1 MSENPETANEK
12 KEPVVFDNVE
22 VYIKSLGKSYH
33 YFMTDDIKVVCKKL
47 KSLGYRSVRLT
58 DWRWNPYLA
67 KSVREKMEELGCSL
81 SMTLDCNSNVL
92 NFWTGECYYPSI
104 IYLKN
109 LIPSDD
115 WLKEKKNNLRKA
127 IARIDNNREEI
138 SERFS
143 NPLMLAAMLNSIEYA
158 KTCIEEGADVNFL
171 NEDGI
176 SPLMVAVVNKNKEFV
191 KFLIENGA
199 DVNYCTNHGTSILV
213 FAIMNNKDD
222 CYTEIIKMLR
232 DAGARTDNTC
242 LKSKVPSKR
251 LTFNETL
258 NFFISQFTWNGLG
271 KPSQIYKNTMDELD
285 KKAFSKIRSLAQKN
299 PNYRPK
305 KNTVFLLAIGMNL
318 TVDQTE
324 QLLFSAGYAFD
335 ETSKFDTAIKDFIQK
350 RNYKIEEIE
359 TSLFERTGK
368 YLERK
373 QETDL
378 D

>member
-1 MSENPETANEK
+1 MSENPETANKK
-12 KEPVVFDNVE
+12 KEPVVFENVE
-22 VYIKSLGKSYH
+22 VYIESLGKSYH

-47 KSLGYRSVRLT
+47 NSLGYRGVRLT
-58 DWRWNPYLA
+58 DWRANPYLA
-67 KSVREKMEELGCSL
+67 KSVRKKMEELGCSL
-81 SMTLDCNSNVL
+81 SMILDSNPYVL
-92 NFWTGECYYPSI
+92 NFWTSECHYPSI
-104 IYLKN
+104 VYLKN
-109 LIPSDD
+109 LIPSED
-115 WLKEKKNNLRKA
+115 WVKRNENNLRKA
-127 IARIDNNREEI
+127 VAHIDDNREELL
-138 SERFS
+138 ERFTS
-143 NPLMLAAMLNSIEYA
+143 PLMLAAMLNSIEYA

-176 SPLMVAVVNKNKEFV
+176 TPLMVAVINKNKEFV

-242 LKSKVPSKR
+242 LKSKIPEKR
-251 LTFNETL
+251 LTFGETL

-271 KPSQIYKNTMDELD
+271 KPSQIYKNTLDALD
-285 KKAFSKIRSLAQKN
+285 KKAFSKVRSNAQKN
-299 PNYRPK
+299 PSYHPK

-335 ETSKFDTAIKDFIQK
+335 ETSKFDKTIRDFIQK

-359 TSLFERTGK
+359 NSLFKNTGK
-368 YLERK
+368 YLGRK
-373 QETDL
+373 TETD
-378 D
+378 

>member
-12 KEPVVFDNVE
+12 KEPVVFENVE
-22 VYIKSLGKSYH
+22 VYIESLGKSYH
-33 YFMTDDIKVVCKKL
+33 YFMHNDIKVVCKKL
-47 KSLGYRSVRLT
+47 NSLGCRSLSLT
-58 DWRWNPYLA
+58 DWRLNPYLA
-67 KSVREKMEELGCSL
+67 KSVRKKMEELCCKY
-81 SMTLDCNSNVL
+81 SMTLEHGSYVL
-92 NFWTGECYYPSI
+92 NFWTSECYYPSI
-104 IYLKN
+104 VYLKELVSFKD
-109 LIPSDD
+109 LI
-115 WLKEKKNNLRKA
+115 KRKKNILRNA
-127 IARIDNNREEI
+127 VARIDNNKENLLK
-138 SERFS
+138 RFTS
-143 NPLMLAAMLNSIEYA
+143 PLMLAAMLNSIEYA

-222 CYTEIIKMLR
+222 CYTEIIKILR

-242 LKSKVPSKR
+242 LKSKIPEKR

-258 NFFISQFTWNGLG
+258 NFFIAQFTWNGLG
-271 KPSQIYKNTMDELD
+271 KPSQIYKNTLCELD

-299 PNYRPK
+299 PSYRPK

-335 ETSKFDTAIKDFIQK
+335 ETSKFDMVIKDFIQK
-350 RNYKIEEIE
+350 RNYKIEDIE
-359 TSLFERTGK
+359 NSLFERTGK
-368 YLERK
+368 YLGRK
-373 QETDL
+373 TEND
-378 D
+378 

>member
-1 MSENPETANEK
+1 MSENSEIANEK
-12 KEPVVFDNVE
+12 KEPVVFENVE
-22 VYIKSLGKSYH
+22 VYIESLGKSYY

-47 KSLGYRSVRLT
+47 NSLGYRSVRLT
-58 DWRWNPYLA
+58 DWRINPYLA

-81 SMTLDCNSNVL
+81 SMILDSKPYVL
-92 NFWTGECYYPSI
+92 NFWISENYYPSI
-104 IYLKN
+104 IYLKD

-115 WLKEKKNNLRKA
+115 WIERKKYNLRKS
-127 IARIDNNREEI
+127 IARIDNNREKLL
-138 SERFS
+138 ERFTS
-143 NPLMLAAMLNSIEYA
+143 PLMLAAMLNSIEYA

-176 SPLMVAVVNKNKEFV
+176 TPLMVAVVNKNKEFV

-199 DVNYCTNHGTSILV
+199 DVNYCTNHGASILV

-242 LKSKVPSKR
+242 LKSKIPEKR
-251 LTFNETL
+251 LTFYETL

-271 KPSQIYKNTMDELD
+271 KPSQIYKNTLEELD
-285 KKAFSKIRSLAQKN
+285 KRAFSKIRSLAQKN
-299 PNYRPK
+299 PSYRPK

-324 QLLFSAGYAFD
+324 QLLFSAGYAFA
-335 ETSKFDTAIKDFIQK
+335 ETSKFDMTIKDFIQK

-359 TSLFERTGK
+359 NVLFKATGK
-368 YLERK
+368 YLGRK
-373 QETDL
+373 AET
-378 D
+378 